1 MKKLLKGVSLVLM
14 ICMLCCTM
22 SVFASAQLVP
32 EITPFWVNIDS
43 ITLTITFNGSTSFTR
58 GLITRQSGVTLME
71 GTITLYKYVNS
82 QWVYVNQWS
91 GSSTGNSLIITGY
104 FSCISGIEYKSVLNV
119 TAYRGTAAE
128 SETVTTYKTCP

>member
-104 FSCISGIEYKSVLNV
+104 FSCTSGIEYKSVLNV
-119 TAYRGTAAE
+119 TAYRGST
-128 SETVTTYKTCP
+128 SETATQTTYKTCP